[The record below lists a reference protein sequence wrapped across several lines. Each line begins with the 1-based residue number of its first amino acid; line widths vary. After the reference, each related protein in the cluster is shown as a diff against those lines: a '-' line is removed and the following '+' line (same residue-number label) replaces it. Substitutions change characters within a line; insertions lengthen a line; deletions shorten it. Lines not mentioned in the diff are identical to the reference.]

1 MPRPPTFL
9 AIFAL
14 ATWVSTAAAQQNPQ
28 PKVEIA
34 AEFSR
39 KSNVTLATPDGEG
52 ALRALK
58 KLAEELGGRVIG
70 EMATNRPVT
79 LEIPN
84 ERYAELSK
92 RLHSIG
98 IVRREQ
104 LAQTTIT
111 PEVETA
117 LELAARAKAREDNLT
132 RVQKTAR
139 NTDEA
144 LRVEQELDRATR
156 DREAAERRVRELR
169 RGTGTTLVDI
179 ALELPPPENIQ
190 DPSLPFPWLDQL
202 GLPLL
207 LGHMEAERPFDLR
220 AFVDTAFEFRGGYVP
235 RAEPLDGKKAYG
247 AIAIPFRV
255 LGEAQPVGL
264 FGGMDL
270 TLGGGGGFLYEVA
283 AWFGAGVPV
292 GDSFVFALDSGAGF
306 DGMTGGV
313 IPIGVTLPLEA
324 YVSLEAI
331 RGLGISA
338 YYREAFV
345 YAASE
350 RKDGARHSA
359 LGDELTT
366 GIRFTIGR
374 GSEGYSRERYGI
386 RFGFDYRELMDT
398 EIYQIVL
405 GFGFHHSDMSN

>member
-14 ATWVSTAAAQQNPQ
+14 ATWLSTASAQQKNE
-28 PKVEIA
+28 VA

-39 KSNVTLATPDGEG
+39 KSSVTLATEDGQG
-52 ALRALK
+52 ALAALR
-58 KLAEELGGRVIG
+58 KLAQELGGRVIG
-70 EMATNRPVT
+70 EIATNRPIT

-84 ERYAELSK
+84 ARYAELSK
-92 RLHSIG
+92 RLSSIG

-104 LAQTTIT
+104 LSQTSIT
-111 PEVETA
+111 PQIETA
-117 LELAARAKAREDNLT
+117 LELARRAKAREDNLT
-132 RVQKTAR
+132 RIQRTAR
-139 NTDEA
+139 NTQEA
-144 LRVEQELDRATR
+144 LTLEQELERASQ

-169 RGTGTTLVDI
+169 RGTDTTFVDI
-179 ALELPPPENIQ
+179 TLELPAPENIQ
-190 DPSLPFPWLDQL
+190 DPNLPFPWLNQL
-202 GLPLL
+202 GLPFLV
-207 LGHMEAERPFDLR
+207 GSMEPERPFDLR
-220 AFVDTAFEFRGGYVP
+220 AFVDTAFEFRGAYVP
-235 RAEPLDGKKAYG
+235 RARPLDGKKAYG
-247 AIAIPFRV
+247 AIALPFRV

-270 TLGGGGGFLYEVA
+270 TLGGGYGFLYEVA
-283 AWFGAGVPV
+283 AWIGAGVPI
-292 GDSFVFALDSGAGF
+292 GDGFAFAMDTGAGF

-324 YVSLEAI
+324 YVSVEAI

-338 YYREAFV
+338 YYREAWVF
-345 YAASE
+345 ASE
-350 RKDGARHSA
+350 ERQEGARHSA
-359 LGDELTT
+359 LGDEMTA

-374 GSEGYSRERYGI
+374 MSEGYSRERYGV

-398 EIYQIVL
+398 EIYQLVL